1 MTFREYMGN
10 ALDTLNRLYMTRCI
24 YMMYLSTI
32 LMIIITTIVAYQ
44 FME

>member
-1 MTFREYMGN
+1 MTFREYMGD
-10 ALDTLNRLYMTRCI
+10 ALETLNRLHITRCV
-24 YMMYLSTI
+24 YMMYLSSI